1 MSSTITS
8 TSTDVLA
15 SSKALL
21 DAHDALLRKLE
32 ANQQRYQSTIQR
44 FPSPPPGLGTRFL
57 VPARSPHSREGSVE
71 SSDSETDVREV
82 CKTRRLGS
90 CFPLAHMYMT
100 TKPLRADLPPIKRL
114 RAARYKNYS
123 PEEETIRNDYSQ
135 QYVDG
140 GDWPQNFV
148 QGAEPGRR
156 FEE

>member
-1 MSSTITS
+1 
-8 TSTDVLA
+8 
-15 SSKALL
+15 
-21 DAHDALLRKLE
+21 
-32 ANQQRYQSTIQR
+32 
-44 FPSPPPGLGTRFL
+44 
-57 VPARSPHSREGSVE
+57 
-71 SSDSETDVREV
+71 
-82 CKTRRLGS
+82 
-90 CFPLAHMYMT
+90 MYMT